1 MKYID
6 ISFDFVNKLNKRR
19 CYKKAVDFL
28 EESSGFSGRILTL
41 YGLRRTGK
49 TVLMKQL
56 ASNFGIDHIYEAEES
71 DTMKD
76 VYDILDKEREK
87 NKPRMI
93 FIDEITN
100 VSDFIE
106 MSALLA
112 DDYTTTGTDII
123 VAGTDSLGLEMAE
136 DDALFDRIYK
146 IPMTYIPFIEHCET
160 LNTTDIDE
168 YIEFGGLMRKGMD
181 SQEAIFDYKSAR
193 RYLDSAVAQNISNS
207 LKKSE
212 ISRHYN
218 HIRKYTKD
226 DLSLAINKLV
236 EIYNGVVNEK
246 IINKVNFK
254 TIIGSPIS
262 DKIRRLTDADEIDRY
277 KKINVDKLR
286 EEYSKE
292 INLSC
297 KLSIPAT
304 PELVEDIDYTLSV
317 LGLLSTIK
325 SYRITKGI
333 NNEWEFY
340 RDKEKYIIQPAIK
353 YYQLTEA
360 NRILMEN
367 EALAHLMPNEVEE
380 LQKGL
385 KSDIYGR
392 ITENIILFDT
402 YISLGEVY
410 KPYFRSDKNGEYDM
424 LIWVPEENKHYAFEI
439 KHSEKAVIGYND
451 KGVYIGQDKHLL
463 NDEFKEGAERCFG
476 IRKGA
481 FVLYNGD
488 AFIAPTETIYLNMVD
503 FLKSVDKTHDINKT
517 IADLTKSLPR
527 KTELD
532 LIDLNPSIHPFPVAM
547 KGVPLECQ
555 KNLHQLIL
563 LNYNTTQPECIYTKL
578 KRISPK
584 LSNAINKK
592 DVMEVVRGYKSLP
605 ACKKMS
611 EEFST
616 SVAGKE
622 FAQQIKQGILRK

>member
-6 ISFDFVNKLNKRR
+6 ISFDSVNKLNKRR

-380 LQKGL
+380 LQKSL

-476 IRKGA
+476 VRKGA
-481 FVLYNGD
+481 FVLYNGE

-532 LIDLNPSIHPFPVAM
+532 LIDPNPNIHPFPVAM
-547 KGVPLECQ
+547 LGIPLECQ
-555 KNLHQLIL
+555 KDLHQLIL
-563 LNYNTTQPECIYTKL
+563 LNYDTSQPECIYTKL
-578 KRISPK
+578 KKACPK
-584 LSNAINKK
+584 FSKDINKVK
-592 DVMEVVRGYKSLP
+592 VMEVFKGYKSLP
-605 ACKKMS
+605 ICKTMS
-611 EEFST
+611 DEFRT
-616 SVAGKE
+616 SPEGKSYS
-622 FAQQIKQGILRK
+622 KQLKNGNQK